1 MQVTFRIQYWTEW
14 GESLSLRIG
23 GRKYPM
29 AWSDGGVWSVTVKD
43 LRAADLKSYDYVV
56 MRDGLIY
63 RMEWNNHS
71 SKSAR
76 LIEDKWLDCPI
87 EGCPFTREHQAARF
101 LSLIHISEPTRPY

>member
-63 RMEWNNHS
+63 RIEWKNRS
-71 SKSAR
+71 SKSA
-76 LIEDKWLDCPI
+76 
-87 EGCPFTREHQAARF
+87 
-101 LSLIHISEPTRPY
+101 